1 MHRDVSGDA
10 TDRGRILG
18 QPLGVRRHQHLNID
32 PELWQTPRELQ
43 RALDATTT
51 SRRVVEGDQED
62 AETVGHRAKGT
73 GGHDNRTDV
82 VSSQAKTHDPPIR
95 S

>member
-1 MHRDVSGDA
+1 MNRNVGGDA
-10 TDRGRILG
+10 ADRGRVLG

-32 PELWQTPRELQ
+32 PEFRKTPRELQ

-62 AETVGHRAKGT
+62 AETVGHCCEGYGT
-73 GGHDNRTDV
+73 LQRMVGERGSV
-82 VSSQAKTHDPPIR
+82 AALGFILSA
-95 S
+95 